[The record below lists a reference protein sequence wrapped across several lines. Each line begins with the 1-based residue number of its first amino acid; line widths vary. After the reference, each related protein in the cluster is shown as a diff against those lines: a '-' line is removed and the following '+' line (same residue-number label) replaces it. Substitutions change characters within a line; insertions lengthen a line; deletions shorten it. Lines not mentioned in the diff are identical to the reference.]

1 MYSKGIQM
9 MNFLVGASI
18 IVLASFSIIL
28 IIVFFNDAKNQ
39 NIEWGEFRVVAGMLV
54 TVALYPLLDKLT
66 FLNSSIVF
74 VKDMVLVIAGFV
86 SLSGI
91 LDILKSKKGAPNEV
105 DIT

>member
-1 MYSKGIQM
+1 M

-39 NIEWGEFRVVAGMLV
+39 NIEWGEF
-54 TVALYPLLDKLT
+54 
-66 FLNSSIVF
+66 
-74 VKDMVLVIAGFV
+74 KDMVLVIAGFV